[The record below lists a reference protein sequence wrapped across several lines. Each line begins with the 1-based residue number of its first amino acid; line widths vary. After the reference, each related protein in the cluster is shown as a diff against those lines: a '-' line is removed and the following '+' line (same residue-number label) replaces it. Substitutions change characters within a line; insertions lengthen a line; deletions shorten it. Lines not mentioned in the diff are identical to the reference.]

1 MPRPLNP
8 REFVNLTVW
17 SKLDD
22 SNLICCSFPTNSDPP
37 SDEFTATKGVIRG
50 EFTWVVLLEALEGE
64 TQCKLTFWVHADVKT
79 SIPRVLFSSV
89 LLQSNLKLVERVLW
103 RFARDVEVDR
113 QSFKAWQAKLE
124 LEHDEQVQATLVL
137 YQMKFSKRFSKV
149 SDTGERAKRA
159 SLAEDEN
166 TRDESTPAKF
176 GYRRKSSA
184 TKLTLFH
191 SILLIACFALASL
204 KMRLASLG
212 ADSSLMSPEESGNS
226 DDVPS
231 AKTENTPK
239 ANFLSSTFR
248 KKKLS
253 PSKVPLALTPKS
265 AKRKTNDLNSI
276 NKEMNVLKF
285 SDDEK
290 ATLGKGIMLKVS
302 ELSAG

>member
-1 MPRPLNP
+1 LPRPLNP

-137 YQMKFSKRFSKV
+137 YQMKFSKR
-149 SDTGERAKRA
+149 
-159 SLAEDEN
+159 
-166 TRDESTPAKF
+166 
-176 GYRRKSSA
+176 YRRKSSA